1 MAAPPSAVLLAFTLL
16 LWLMVGY
23 VVLGA
28 REFPYPANVTPLAF
42 GGAAL
47 CILTV
52 LAVREVR
59 GLRAWRAGQGAGAG
73 VAGADSRNEIA
84 SIACVVAAAGLV
96 LLLGFLVGMTLAL
109 VGVGRFY
116 ARERWLVATA
126 VAVGVIGILYLAFG
140 QVLGVPLY
148 PGLIDVWPL

>member
-1 MAAPPSAVLLAFTLL
+1 M
-16 LWLMVGY
+16 
-23 VVLGA
+23 
-28 REFPYPANVTPLAF
+28 AF

-47 CILTV
+47 CLLTV

-59 GLRAWRAGQGAGAG
+59 GLMTWRAAQGVGAG
-73 VAGADSRNEIA
+73 VAGVDSHSEIA

-116 ARERWLVATA
+116 ARERWLVAIA

-140 QVLGVPLY
+140 QLLGVPLY
-148 PGLIDVWPL
+148 PGLIDVWPW